1 MTEWPTA
8 RLDPIRQLLVLGRV
22 LPAVGLV
29 ERVLDAPY
37 QRVWSF
43 IQDLEHSV
51 PAFDPA
57 VRRLRILSRE
67 GERLTVAV
75 ATTGTPFSQRFQ
87 VELRD
92 GWCLMRSR
100 VYLVGMAATPLGE
113 RTRFVHLE
121 GLPYRGGVLLRA
133 LRPVLRRVVRADL
146 DGIARELARSA
157 GGRQV

>member
-1 MTEWPTA
+1 MTQWPTA
-8 RLDPIRQLLVLGRV
+8 RLDPVRQLLVLARV
-22 LPAVGLV
+22 LPAVGVV

-43 IQDLEHSV
+43 IADLEHSV

-57 VRRLRILSRE
+57 VRSLRVLSRQ
-67 GERLTVAV
+67 GERLTVTA
-75 ATTGTPFSQRFQ
+75 ATSGTPFRMRFE

-100 VYLVGMAATPLGE
+100 LYLVGMAAAPHGE

-121 GLPYRGGVLLRA
+121 GLPYRGAGPLRI
-133 LRPVLRRVVRADL
+133 LRPLLRRVVAADV
-146 DGIARELARSA
+146 DGIARELARPGGGSA
-157 GGRQV
+157 